1 MPRTVNNN
9 QLTPGNVFFVRGIV
23 GFSRISRQTTDEE
36 RTKDNLRRVH
46 KIDKNY
52 TTISIYNAQVLA
64 RNPQQPTFEE
74 RYGLESCYNSSKAA
88 DYPGLNYTA
97 MNKSQFLPKVGV
109 LEQGSDPNN
118 HPAYKEIQLEGELQK
133 GTDVTLVMRVFAG
146 QGNNGVSLDTVLI
159 NQTDFQY
166 YGNNANVK
174 NALADYGITFDAMSP
189 EEKAAAAPVP
199 APAATET
206 AGQAAPQGMAQAMPQ
221 QNMAQTQAAA
231 PQATG
236 NIFNQFGAVPQSQAA
251 PVQDQNQAAAQ
262 PQQGTPTT
270 PFDFGGQPGAAGTPQ
285 NVQFGVGPGRTY

>member
-9 QLTPGNVFFVRGIV
+9 QLTPGNVFFVRGTV

-36 RTKDNLRRVH
+36 RNKDNLRRVH

-64 RNPQQPTFEE
+64 KNPQQPTFEE
-74 RYGLESCYNSSKAA
+74 RYGLESCYNSSRAA

-189 EEKAAAAPVP
+189 EEKAAAPAPV
-199 APAATET
+199 AAS
-206 AGQAAPQGMAQAMPQ
+206 AGQTAPQGMAQTMPQ

-231 PQATG
+231 PQASE

-251 PVQDQNQAAAQ
+251 PAQDQNQAAAQ

-270 PFDFGGQPGAAGTPQ
+270 PFDFGGQPGAVGTPQ

>member
-9 QLTPGNVFFVRGIV
+9 QLTPGNVFFVRGTV

-36 RTKDNLRRVH
+36 RKKDNLRRVH

-64 RNPQQPTFEE
+64 KNPQQPTFEE
-74 RYGLESCYNSSKAA
+74 RYGLESCYNSSRAA

-189 EEKAAAAPVP
+189 EEKAAAP
-199 APAATET
+199 APATAA
-206 AGQAAPQGMAQAMPQ
+206 AGQTAPQGMAQTMPQ

-231 PQATG
+231 APQASG

-270 PFDFGGQPGAAGTPQ
+270 PFDFGGQPGAVGTPQ